1 MENAR
6 LHAIVKGLVQG
17 VGYRFFVIRRAE
29 LLGLTGW
36 VKNLPDRTVE
46 VVAEGDRELLEE
58 LIKDLW
64 KGPSAAQVTDVVV
77 NWERYTG
84 EFKNF
89 DVRW

>member
-1 MENAR
+1 

-58 LIKDLW
+58 LIKELW

>member
-1 MENAR
+1 M
-6 LHAIVKGLVQG
+6 HAIVKGLVQG

-58 LIKDLW
+58 LIKELW

>member
-1 MENAR
+1 MEKAR

-36 VKNLPDRTVE
+36 VKNLPDGTVE

-58 LIKDLW
+58 LVKELRR
-64 KGPSAAQVTDVVV
+64 GPSAAHVTDVIV

-84 EFKNF
+84 EFRNF

>member
-36 VKNLPDRTVE
+36 VKNLPDGTVE

-58 LIKDLW
+58 LIKELW
-64 KGPSAAQVTDVVV
+64 RGPSAAQVTDVII

>member
-1 MENAR
+1 VEKAR

-36 VKNLPDRTVE
+36 VKNLPDGTVE

-58 LIKDLW
+58 LIKELW
-64 KGPSAAQVTDVVV
+64 KGPSAAQVTDVII

>member
-1 MENAR
+1 VENAR

-58 LIKDLW
+58 LIKELW

>member
-58 LIKDLW
+58 LIKELW

>member
-1 MENAR
+1 M
-6 LHAIVKGLVQG
+6 HAIVKGLVQG

-36 VKNLPDRTVE
+36 VKNLPDGTVE

-58 LIKDLW
+58 LIKELW
-64 KGPSAAQVTDVVV
+64 RGPSAAQVTDVII

>member
-1 MENAR
+1 MEKAR

-36 VKNLPDRTVE
+36 VKNLPDGTVE

-58 LIKDLW
+58 LIKELW

-77 NWERYTG
+77 KWERYTG

>member
-1 MENAR
+1 M
-6 LHAIVKGLVQG
+6 HAIVKGLVQG

-36 VKNLPDRTVE
+36 VKNLPDGTVE

-58 LIKDLW
+58 LIKELW

>member
-1 MENAR
+1 

-36 VKNLPDRTVE
+36 VKNLPDGTVE

-58 LIKDLW
+58 LIKELW

>member
-36 VKNLPDRTVE
+36 VKNLPDGTVE

-58 LIKDLW
+58 LIKELW

>member
-1 MENAR
+1 M
-6 LHAIVKGLVQG
+6 HAIVKGLVQG

-58 LIKDLW
+58 LIKELW
-64 KGPSAAQVTDVVV
+64 KGPSVAQVTDVVV

>member
-1 MENAR
+1 VENAR

-17 VGYRFFVIRRAE
+17 VGYRFFVIKRAE

-58 LIKDLW
+58 LIKELW

>member
-1 MENAR
+1 M
-6 LHAIVKGLVQG
+6 HAIVKGLVQG

-36 VKNLPDRTVE
+36 VKNLPDGTVE

-58 LIKDLW
+58 LIKELW
-64 KGPSAAQVTDVVV
+64 KGPSAAQVTDVII

>member
-1 MENAR
+1 MEKAR

-36 VKNLPDRTVE
+36 VKNLPDGTVE

-58 LIKDLW
+58 LIKELW
-64 KGPSAAQVTDVVV
+64 KGPSAAQVADVII